1 MPSGYTLVLFKDQAQ
16 ADEAKIPVAL
26 IRNLEDLPKVERA
39 KASTGSRKVVKTFLF
54 KESLYSGC
62 SWVDHNLEVGKEEIV
77 YVEISNFK
85 PTMSSS
91 ISGSMR
97 HISNSL
103 EKMSLCGLKKIS
115 VMGLKSSFLSTKSF
129 KNGNFITLHDYFVR
143 ELTKICPDKHY
154 SYDEHKVIFFQ
165 TLSTHVQHADIEA
178 ILDFY
183 SSVKSDN
190 ISQVC
195 KNFGIMKE
203 NTEDKTLENLM
214 SEFYAKYSMLE
225 FVSEY
230 RIEESKHT
238 IAQYLS
244 GTAR

>member
-1 MPSGYTLVLFKDQAQ
+1 MNNNKKECLYWYDTLYDVYIYFYRLF
-16 ADEAKIPVAL
+16 
-26 IRNLEDLPKVERA
+26 
-39 KASTGSRKVVKTFLF
+39 
-54 KESLYSGC
+54 
-62 SWVDHNLEVGKEEIV
+62 
-77 YVEISNFK
+77 
-85 PTMSSS
+85 
-91 ISGSMR
+91 
-97 HISNSL
+97 
-103 EKMSLCGLKKIS
+103 
-115 VMGLKSSFLSTKSF
+115 F

-244 GTAR
+244 GTARWSVDIAEVCVTMVQHTSNGGRTNGQGQESNCKL